1 LVDGFR
7 DNVVGVIMVLQELT
21 KITVETGVPIEIVMR
36 SVKYGVQS
44 INTFATLQPALTSE
58 PVESPLIYTA
68 L

>member
-1 LVDGFR
+1 VDGFR
-7 DNVVGVIMVLQELT
+7 DNVVGVIMVLT

-58 PVESPLIYTA
+58 PVESPLIFTA